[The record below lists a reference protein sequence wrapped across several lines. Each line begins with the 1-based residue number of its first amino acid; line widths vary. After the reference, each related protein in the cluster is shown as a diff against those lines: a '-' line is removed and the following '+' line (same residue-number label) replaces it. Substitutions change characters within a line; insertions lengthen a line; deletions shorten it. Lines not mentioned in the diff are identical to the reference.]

1 MNSAKRGAVYGFKL
15 QSLDM
20 VGTKDQVLNYNFQFN
35 SINSIAPIGLFIIFI
50 TSSIVTSEDFRS

>member
-20 VGTKDQVLNYNFQFN
+20 VCIGKCY
-35 SINSIAPIGLFIIFI
+35 IAHVVISYVPQTLQTALG
-50 TSSIVTSEDFRS
+50 S

>member
-20 VGTKDQVLNYNFQFN
+20 VSMRLQGCKYQTLSPGGGGN
-35 SINSIAPIGLFIIFI
+35 
-50 TSSIVTSEDFRS
+50 

>member
-20 VGTKDQVLNYNFQFN
+20 VGIKDQVLNYTCYKNHMRL
-35 SINSIAPIGLFIIFI
+35 SCKVAVLIILI
-50 TSSIVTSEDFRS
+50 TSSSFTFDDFHS